1 MSDHTVGTR
10 DEWTLAS
17 EELLVKE
24 REHTRRGD
32 ELAAQRRALPWVRIE
47 KQYRFDTDDGVRTL
61 AELFDGRSQ
70 LLVYH
75 FMFGASYESGC
86 PTNSSIADAIDG
98 LVPHLNACD
107 ATIVLVSG
115 APIERLQAYKRR
127 MGWTLPWVS
136 CANGSFNREIGFS
149 GTEDETREWV
159 TPIVAELPAVASRNA
174 RATGTD
180 LARYL
185 AEGFGFT
192 AFALEGESV
201 YQTYATTARGVE
213 FLMSYYAVLDRAPKG
228 RDEGSAFQMWIR
240 RRDEYEVEQ

>member
-1 MSDHTVGTR
+1 MSTHKVATR
-10 DEWTLAS
+10 DEWTRAC
-17 EELLVKE
+17 EQLLVKE

-32 ELAAQRRALPWVRIE
+32 ELAAQRRALPRVRIE

-75 FMFGASYESGC
+75 FMFGPGYESGC

-115 APIERLQAYKRR
+115 APIEQLQRYKRR
-127 MGWTLPWVS
+127 MGWTVPWVS
-136 CANGSFNREIGFS
+136 CANGSFNHEIGFS
-149 GTEDETREWV
+149 GTEAETRAWV

-174 RATGTD
+174 RETGTD
-180 LARYL
+180 LAQYL

-192 AFALEGESV
+192 AFVLEGASV

-240 RRDEYEVEQ
+240 RHDEYETAR